1 MAARTTAS
9 TSTLRTLHGLFEL
22 PKMNHRR
29 DFLRENRLNL
39 KELQRTTT
47 NKLIQNKLE
56 QEKMYQ
62 QYTPKNQ
69 RPQEQYI
76 MNRRSASQHRIVLDG
91 NENLRGRTMLRDPQ
105 LPPSRR
111 SCSIQRQPTDNGL
124 PKQQQQPNFVHDNER
139 CCLNPE
145 SSVKCPRNST
155 GKPTALQSDSCD
167 KEIQTED
174 ICDEVFLYEAL
185 KKCSSSELNDK
196 SQGRSLSS
204 YANQQRIYENDRLR
218 NDRIDYNNGI
228 HTNQIDNEDSKSQD
242 SIMQQPE
249 IKSKNICAD
258 ADTRSLQSYHAQ
270 EIRSKQNFQN
280 LDNISLYTLS
290 SKVPSHLLNNVY
302 MQKSSPPPAPAA
314 QYPDDDYEDKLLQ
327 SEYIDQNVITAEQEG
342 MQSAR
347 SRHTVCSQ
355 LSKKSSTGSIQKFG
369 ARDDVRLPRYLE
381 KEKRGKEE
389 ERLKEL
395 SRDTNCPIGHYTLSE
410 EERIMALNNAKKK
423 MSSLVQELNHMPM
436 TTETLRIRNRKRE
449 IEKELTKIE
458 LDIRLFSKSKVYI
471 PLPESQ
477 S

>member
-1 MAARTTAS
+1 MAARTSAS

-47 NKLIQNKLE
+47 NKLTQNKLE
-56 QEKMYQ
+56 QEKKYQ

-91 NENLRGRTMLRDPQ
+91 NENLRGRMMLRDPQ
-105 LPPSRR
+105 QPPRR
-111 SCSIQRQPTDNGL
+111 SCSIHRQPTDNGL
-124 PKQQQQPNFVHDNER
+124 PKQQQPNFVHDNER
-139 CCLNPE
+139 CCLNPD
-145 SSVKCPRNST
+145 SSVKCPRNSSV
-155 GKPTALQSDSCD
+155 KPMAFQNDSCD

-185 KKCSSSELNDK
+185 RKCSSSELNDK
-196 SQGRSLSS
+196 SQERSVSS
-204 YANQQRIYENDRLR
+204 YANQQRIYENDRLSQ
-218 NDRIDYNNGI
+218 IDYNNGI
-228 HTNQIDNEDSKSQD
+228 HTNQIDNEDSKSQH
-242 SIMQQPE
+242 SIMQQQE
-249 IKSKNICAD
+249 NKSKNNCPNE
-258 ADTRSLQSYHAQ
+258 DTRSLISYHAQ
-270 EIRSKQNFQN
+270 EINSKQNFPN
-280 LDNISLYTLS
+280 FDNISLYTLS
-290 SKVPSHLLNNVY
+290 SKVPCHLLNNVY
-302 MQKSSPPPAPAA
+302 MEKSSPPPPPTA
-314 QYPDDDYEDKLLQ
+314 QYPDDDFDDKLLQ
-327 SEYIDQNVITAEQEG
+327 SDYIDQNVVTAEQEG

-355 LSKKSSTGSIQKFG
+355 LSKKSSTGSIHKFR

-395 SRDTNCPIGHYTLSE
+395 SRDTNCPIGHYALSE
-410 EERIMALNNAKKK
+410 DERLMALDNAKKK

-436 TTETLRIRNRKRE
+436 TMETLRIRNRKRE
-449 IEKELTKIE
+449 VEKELTKIE
-458 LDIRLFSKSKVYI
+458 LDIRLFSKPKVYV

-477 S
+477 T

>member
-47 NKLIQNKLE
+47 NKLTQNKLE
-56 QEKMYQ
+56 QEKKTQ

-76 MNRRSASQHRIVLDG
+76 LNRRSASQHKIVLDG
-91 NENLRGRTMLRDPQ
+91 SENLRGRMMPRDPQ
-105 LPPSRR
+105 QPLSRR
-111 SCSIQRQPTDNGL
+111 SCSIHRQPSDYGL
-124 PKQQQQPNFVHDNER
+124 PKQQQQSNYVHDNER

-145 SSVKCPRNST
+145 SSVKCPRNSIV
-155 GKPTALQSDSCD
+155 KPMALKSDSCD

-174 ICDEVFLYEAL
+174 ICDEEFLYEAL
-185 KKCSSSELNDK
+185 RKCSSSELNDK

-204 YANQQRIYENDRLR
+204 YANQQRIYENDRLSQ
-218 NDRIDYNNGI
+218 IDYNDNNDNYN
-228 HTNQIDNEDSKSQD
+228 NQIDNEDSKSQH
-242 SIMQQPE
+242 SIIQQQE
-249 IKSKNICAD
+249 IKSKNNRAN
-258 ADTRSLQSYHAQ
+258 ADTRSLQSYHTP

-280 LDNISLYTLS
+280 LDNISQYTLR
-290 SKVPSHLLNNVY
+290 SKVPSHFLNNGY
-302 MQKSSPPPAPAA
+302 LQKSSPSPPTP
-314 QYPDDDYEDKLLQ
+314 QYPDDDIDDKLLQ
-327 SEYIDQNVITAEQEG
+327 SEYIDQNVVTTEQEAI
-342 MQSAR
+342 QSAR
-347 SRHTVCSQ
+347 SRQTVCSQ

-369 ARDDVRLPRYLE
+369 PRDEVRLPRYLE

-395 SRDTNCPIGHYTLSE
+395 SRDTNCPVGHYALSE
-410 EERIMALNNAKKK
+410 DERIMALNNAKKN
-423 MSSLVQELNHMPM
+423 MSTLVQELNHMPM

-458 LDIRLFSKSKVYI
+458 LDIRLFSKSKVYV

-477 S
+477 Y